1 MASSIDLKQLKKLIN
16 LLEESSINE
25 IEVPDSQGNPIRLS
39 KGSGQVMMQTSTPLA
54 APAPAPAQTPVEPEV
69 VAKSDDKEIGTPL
82 CAPMIGTVY
91 HTPSPDAP
99 PFVKVGD
106 TIEVGQTLCLIEAM
120 KMFNKIKAEKKG
132 VIKKILVEHGQ
143 AIEYDQPLF
152 LIEDQ

>member
-16 LLEESSINE
+16 LLEESSSNE
-25 IEVPDSQGNPIRLS
+25 REGPESQGNPIRLS

-54 APAPAPAQTPVEPEV
+54 APAPAQTPVEPEV

-132 VIKKILVEHGQ
+132 VIKKILVEHVQ